1 MVGPVRL
8 ETPVMPVMP
17 VTPVIPVLPVT
28 TLVTGAVAAPRP
40 PIGPALVIFDCDGVL
55 VDSERLSHR
64 VLHAMLIE
72 LGAAISPQQ
81 TVDRFIGTSLAACQ
95 ARNSSLLGA
104 APPANF
110 AAEFARRSRAAF
122 EAELTLVPGVAQ
134 LLAAL
139 AVPCCVASNGNRA
152 KVDFTL
158 GHTGLLAQF
167 AAQLAGR
174 IFTADDVL
182 HPKPA
187 PDLFLHAARQLGA
200 DPRRTTV
207 VEDTP
212 TGISAAKA
220 AGMHAIGFAAMTPA
234 AQLHAAGAD
243 RVVHTMAE
251 VQALLS
257 AL

>member
-1 MVGPVRL
+1 
-8 ETPVMPVMP
+8 MPVMP

-81 TVDRFIGTSLAACQ
+81 TVDRFLGTSLAACL
-95 ARNSSLLGA
+95 ARITTLLGA
-104 APPANF
+104 APPADF

-212 TGISAAKA
+212 TGIRAAKA
-220 AGMHAIGFAAMTPA
+220 AGMQAIGFAAMTPA

-251 VQALLS
+251 VQALLPT
-257 AL
+257 L

>member
-1 MVGPVRL
+1 M
-8 ETPVMPVMP
+8 
-17 VTPVIPVLPVT
+17 PVT
-28 TLVTGAVAAPRP
+28 TLVTAAVAAPRP
-40 PIGPALVIFDCDGVL
+40 PTGPALVIFDCDGVL

-81 TVDRFIGTSLAACQ
+81 TVDRFIGTSLAACL
-95 ARNSSLLGA
+95 ARISSLLGA

-212 TGISAAKA
+212 TGIRAAKA
-220 AGMHAIGFAAMTPA
+220 AGMHVIGFAALTPA

-243 RVVHTMAE
+243 VVVHTMAE
-251 VQALLS
+251 VQALLA